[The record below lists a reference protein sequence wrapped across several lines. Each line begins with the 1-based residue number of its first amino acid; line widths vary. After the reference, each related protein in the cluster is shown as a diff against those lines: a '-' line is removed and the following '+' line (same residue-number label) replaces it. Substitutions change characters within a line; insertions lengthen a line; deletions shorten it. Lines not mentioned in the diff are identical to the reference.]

1 VPDADIRQLRQAA
14 AHHPVHRWATA
25 PADRTTLLV
34 HQAFC
39 RWASTALARGL
50 KIQGPERHLAD
61 TLRALRRRG
70 AGRSL
75 ETFITLVDA
84 GHHPAAALRQ
94 AGAPEGARSLV
105 SAVWVVAAGGSEAA
119 RLGSLA
125 LGVPCCIVDTGPA
138 VDRLRA
144 LAAEDTTG
152 GTVQAEAEAAAGK
165 VLAAQ
170 LDLFEAALQV
180 IRRRHMA
187 HHPSMWR
194 PAARLD
200 AVAADPVAPAHLQ
213 LLPS

>member
-1 VPDADIRQLRQAA
+1 VPDDDIRQLRQEA

-39 RWASTALARGL
+39 RWASAVLARGL
-50 KIQGPERHLAD
+50 AIHGPERHLAD

-70 AGRSL
+70 TGRCV
-75 ETFITLVDA
+75 ETFIALVDA
-84 GHHPAAALRQ
+84 GHHPAAALSL

-105 SAVWVVAAGGSEAA
+105 KAVWAIGAGESEAA
-119 RLGSLA
+119 RLGALA
-125 LGVPCCIVDTGPA
+125 LGLPCCIVDTGPA

-144 LAAEDTTG
+144 LAEADETD
-152 GTVQAEAEAAAGK
+152 GTVQAEAEVAATA
-165 VLAAQ
+165 VLTAE
-170 LDLFEAALQV
+170 LDLFQGALEV

-187 HHPSMWR
+187 RHPSMWR
-194 PAARLD
+194 PAA
-200 AVAADPVAPAHLQ
+200 VPAAAGRAKLQ